1 MKDVLQTSL
10 KSFVKVIMTLLFR
23 PVIIGQENIPK
34 NGKFVVYSNH
44 ISIFD
49 GPLFV
54 AFFNRPIAMMAKK
67 ELWKIPPLVPFLKLF
82 GVINVDRK
90 KAKANTF
97 HAAGDALNEGKL
109 VGGFPEGTRYG
120 MAKNKPLKAG
130 VILIAEQNEAT
141 FIPVRIEGKYNIF
154 IGVRAII
161 GEPFKLEKTGR
172 EARSENLNILMKNIL
187 KIGNPTNE
195 KVLIKHRNHGKNC

>member
-1 MKDVLQTSL
+1 MKKILQTGF
-10 KSFVKVIMTLLFR
+10 KSCTKGIMTLLFR
-23 PVIIGQENIPK
+23 PIIIGQENIPK
-34 NGKFVVYSNH
+34 TGKYVVYSNH
-44 ISIFD
+44 ISICD
-49 GPLFV
+49 GPLLL
-54 AFFNRPIAMMAKK
+54 AFLNRPIAMMAKK

-97 HAAGDALNEGKL
+97 YAAGEALNEGKL
-109 VGGFPEGTRYG
+109 VGGFPEGTRHG

-130 VILIAEQNEAT
+130 LILIAEQNEAS

-154 IGVRAII
+154 VGVRAII

-172 EARSENLNILMKNIL
+172 EARSENLNILMHNIFN
-187 KIGNPTNE
+187 IENPTNE
-195 KVLIKHRNHGKNC
+195 KVLVKHRPRGKNC